1 MSIALEHVTKRYGD
15 HAVVRDV
22 TLEIASGELCVLLG
36 PSGSG
41 KSTLLRIVAGLTEPD
56 SGRVRLGGKD
66 VTRVSPQKREIGFV
80 FQH

>member
-41 KSTLLRIVAGLTEPD
+41 KRARS
-56 SGRVRLGGKD
+56 SGSSRG
-66 VTRVSPQKREIGFV
+66 
-80 FQH
+80 